1 MSRDTVTNVAASTL
15 ARLGNLAKATGRR
28 HQDVVQTYALERW
41 LARLA
46 ASPHAD
52 RFVLKG
58 ALMLLVW
65 RLPATRPTRD
75 IDLLAR
81 TSNDLEAIARMVADI
96 CKTPVVEDGMDFESA
111 SVVTSRIAED
121 ALYEGVRATFSA
133 SLGSSRLP
141 MQIDLGFSD
150 LVTPGPERIAFPC
163 LLGHP
168 APMLNAYNRETAIAE
183 KFHAM
188 VKLGELNSRM
198 KDFFDIWAMV
208 TTGSFDGANLS
219 AAIQATF
226 RQRQATMDQHAVCL
240 TEAFGRDQRRHTQWN
255 AFIRRSAIADAPSEF
270 PAVMQVLRALLLPIA
285 VAIHQQ
291 RPFIDQWPPRGPWQ
305 PA

>member
-1 MSRDTVTNVAASTL
+1 MSRETVTNVAASTL
-15 ARLGNLAKATGRR
+15 AKLGNLAKSTGRR

-81 TSNDLEAIARMVADI
+81 MSNDLEAIARVVADI
-96 CKTPVVEDGMDFESA
+96 CTIPAPDDGMTFDSA
-111 SVVTSRIAED
+111 SVSTSRIAED
-121 ALYEGVRATFSA
+121 ALYEGVRATFTA
-133 SLGSSRLP
+133 RIGSTRLP

-150 LVTPGPERIAFPC
+150 LITPGPERIAFPC
-163 LLGHP
+163 LLGHA

-183 KFHAM
+183 KYHAM

-198 KDFFDIWAMV
+198 KDFFDIWALA
-208 TTGSFDGANLS
+208 TTGPFDGAALS

-226 RQRQATMDQHAVCL
+226 RQRQATMDPHAVCL
-240 TEAFGRDQRRHTQWN
+240 TN
-255 AFIRRSAIADAPSEF
+255 
-270 PAVMQVLRALLLPIA
+270 
-285 VAIHQQ
+285 
-291 RPFIDQWPPRGPWQ
+291 
-305 PA
+305 

>member
-1 MSRDTVTNVAASTL
+1 MSRDAVTNVAASTL
-15 ARLGNLAKATGRR
+15 AKLGNLAKSTGRR
-28 HQDVVQTYALERW
+28 HQDIVQTYALERW

-96 CKTPVVEDGMDFESA
+96 CRIPVPNDGLTFDPA

-133 SLGSSRLP
+133 TIGSTRLP

-150 LVTPGPERIAFPC
+150 LVTPGPERVAFPC

-198 KDFFDIWAMV
+198 KDFFDIWALA
-208 TTGSFDGANLS
+208 TTGTFDGAILS

-226 RQRQATMDQHAVCL
+226 RQRQAMMEPKAVCL
-240 TEAFGRDQRRHTQWN
+240 TEVFGQDPRRQIQWN
-255 AFIRRSAIADAPSEF
+255 AFIRRSAITDAPVDF
-270 PAVMQVLRALLLPIA
+270 PAVMHDLRTLLLPIA
-285 VAIHQQ
+285 EAIHLQ
-291 RPFIDQWPPRGPWQ
+291 RPFANQWPPRGPWR
-305 PA
+305 

>member
-1 MSRDTVTNVAASTL
+1 MSRDIVTNVAASTL
-15 ARLGNLAKATGRR
+15 AKLGNLAKATGRR

-46 ASPHAD
+46 ESPHAD

-81 TSNDLEAIARMVADI
+81 ASNDLEVIAGMVADI
-96 CKTPVVEDGMDFESA
+96 CRTTVPDDGVLFDAA
-111 SVVTSRIAED
+111 SVNTSRIAED
-121 ALYEGVRATFSA
+121 ALYEGVRATFA
-133 SLGSSRLP
+133 ATIGSSRLP

-150 LVTPGPERIAFPC
+150 LITPGPERIAFPC

-168 APMLNAYNRETAIAE
+168 APMLHAYNRETAIAE

-198 KDFFDIWAMV
+198 KDFFDIWALA
-208 TTGSFDGANLS
+208 TTGTFDGANLS

-226 RQRQATMDQHAVCL
+226 RQRQTTLDPHAVCL
-240 TEAFGRDQRRHTQWN
+240 TEAFGNEARRQTQWN
-255 AFIRRSAIADAPSEF
+255 AFIRRSAIADAPAEF
-270 PAVMQVLRALLLPIA
+270 LIVMRDLRTMFLPLAEAV
-285 VAIHQQ
+285 HQE
-291 RPFIDQWPPRGPWQ
+291 RPFAGQWPPRGPWQ
-305 PA
+305 A

>member
-1 MSRDTVTNVAASTL
+1 VTNVAASTL
-15 ARLGNLAKATGRR
+15 ARLGHLAKATGRR
-28 HQDVVQTYALERW
+28 HQDIVQRYALERW

-81 TSNDLEAIARMVADI
+81 TSNDQESIARIMAEI
-96 CKTPVVEDGMDFESA
+96 CQTPVPDDGLRFDAA
-111 SVVTSRIAED
+111 SMSTCRIAED
-121 ALYEGVRATFSA
+121 ALYEGVRATFTA
-133 SLGSSRLP
+133 GIGSTRLP

-150 LVTPGPERIAFPC
+150 LITPGPERIAFPC

-168 APMLNAYNRETAIAE
+168 TPMLNAYNRETAIAE

-198 KDFFDIWAMV
+198 KDFFDIWALS
-208 TTGSFDGANLS
+208 TSGSFDGATLF

-226 RQRQATMDQHAVCL
+226 RQRQATIDPHAVCL
-240 TEAFGRDQRRHTQWN
+240 TAAFGHDPRRQTQWS
-255 AFIRRSAIADAPSEF
+255 AFIRRSAIADAPVEF
-270 PAVMQVLRALLLPIA
+270 QAVMRDLRTLLLP
-285 VAIHQQ
+285 VAEAAYQQ
-291 RPFIDQWPPRGPWQ
+291 RPFAHQWPIRGPWQ
-305 PA
+305 A

>member
-1 MSRDTVTNVAASTL
+1 MSRDTITNVAASTL
-15 ARLGNLAKATGRR
+15 AKLGNLAKMTGRR

-41 LARLA
+41 LARLS
-46 ASPHAD
+46 ASSHAE

-81 TSNDLEAIARMVADI
+81 ASNDLEVIAELVTDI
-96 CKTPVVEDGMDFESA
+96 CQTPVPDDGVIFETA

-121 ALYEGVRATFSA
+121 ALYEGVRATFA
-133 SLGSSRLP
+133 AMIGSTRLP

-150 LVTPGPERIAFPC
+150 LITPGPERIEFPC

-168 APMLNAYNRETAIAE
+168 APILQAYNRETAIAE

-198 KDFFDIWAMV
+198 KDFFDIWALA
-208 TTGSFDGANLS
+208 TTGSFHGTTLS

-226 RQRQATMDQHAVCL
+226 RQRQAALDPHAVCL
-240 TEAFGRDQRRHTQWN
+240 SEAFGQDPRRQTQWS
-255 AFIRRSAIADAPSEF
+255 AFIRRSAIPNAPADF
-270 PAVMQVLRALLLPIA
+270 NVVMRDLRTLLLPLAEA
-285 VAIHQQ
+285 VHQQ
-291 RPFIDQWPPRGPWQ
+291 RPFAQQWPPRGPWQ
-305 PA
+305 A